1 MKNKI
6 SIKEEIKNS
15 FLAGILISIGGT
27 IYLSCQNKIVGAF
40 LFSVALFCICVEGF
54 SLYTGKVCYF
64 FKTKEK
70 LSSVTNL
77 LVCLIGNLCAV
88 VLCAVILKCTNISI
102 KETSNI
108 MCSLKLEKN
117 FSQVFVDSIFCGILI
132 YLAVD
137 IYKKHKSVVG
147 IFLCVPVFILSGFEH
162 CIADAFYFSLTE
174 NVVFSKLIIFVLIVI
189 FGNSIG
195 GLIFPYIR
203 EKF

>member
-88 VLCAVILKCTNISI
+88 VLC
-102 KETSNI
+102 
-108 MCSLKLEKN
+108 
-117 FSQVFVDSIFCGILI
+117 
-132 YLAVD
+132 
-137 IYKKHKSVVG
+137 VV
-147 IFLCVPVFILSGFEH
+147 
-162 CIADAFYFSLTE
+162 
-174 NVVFSKLIIFVLIVI
+174 
-189 FGNSIG
+189 
-195 GLIFPYIR
+195 
-203 EKF
+203 